1 MTDSVK
7 VTLYGR
13 DGCHLCDEAKDDL
26 LDLRAE
32 GSEFELIEIDIESDR
47 DLLRRFLERI
57 PVIEIQGQEV
67 CELGIDHTAVR
78 ARLASL

>member
-1 MTDSVK
+1 MTDAVK

-13 DGCHLCDEAKDDL
+13 EGCHLCDEAKDGL
-26 LDLRAE
+26 LGLRAE

-47 DLLRRFLERI
+47 DLLRKYLERI

-67 CELGIDHTAVR
+67 CELGIDHTALR

>member
-1 MTDSVK
+1 MTDAVK

-13 DGCHLCDEAKDDL
+13 EGCHLCDEAKDGL
-26 LDLRAE
+26 LGLRAE
-32 GSEFELIEIDIESDR
+32 GPEFELIEIDIESDR
-47 DLLRRFLERI
+47 DLLRKYLERI

-67 CELGIDHTAVR
+67 CELGIDHTALR